1 MAHYTIK
8 LSRQAEHSLEKLAR
22 SQPSMAKHVAN
33 AIDHLAKDPHAGIPL
48 RGDLKGCYKYRV
60 GTYRIIYQ
68 IVHHILQVIV
78 LDIGHRKEI
87 YR

>member
-1 MAHYTIK
+1 VARYAIK
-8 LSRQAEHSLEKLAR
+8 LSRQAERSLGKLAR
-22 SQPSMAKHVAN
+22 SQPAMARHVAH
-33 AIDHLAKDPHAGIPL
+33 AIDHLAEEPHAGIPL

-68 IVHHILQVIV
+68 IVHHVLQVII
-78 LDIGHRKEI
+78 LDVGHRKEI

>member
-1 MAHYTIK
+1 MARYAIELT
-8 LSRQAEHSLEKLAR
+8 RQAERSLAKLAR
-22 SQPSMAKHVAN
+22 SQPQMARHVAA
-33 AIDHLAKDPHAGIPL
+33 AIEHLTEYPHEGVPL

-60 GTYRIIYQ
+60 GTYHIIYQ
-68 IVHHILQVIV
+68 IIHHVLKVIV

>member
-1 MAHYTIK
+1 MARYAIT
-8 LSRQAEHSLEKLAR
+8 LSRQAERSLERLAR
-22 SQPSMAKHVAN
+22 SQPAMAHHVAK
-33 AIDHLAKDPHAGIPL
+33 AIDHLAEEPRAGIPL

-68 IVHHILQVIV
+68 IVHHVLQVII
-78 LDIGHRKEI
+78 LDVGHRKEI